1 MPPAHPSPDRT
12 ERGGHRSRLWH
23 ARARGPHP
31 KHVVAAVVALAV
43 LAALGITGLVQGLA
57 PAAPLVG
64 ATQSTSAPG
73 GPVATTATPPPAASS
88 AASSATSSAT
98 PSATSPAPTSAPT
111 GPLTLVGLGDS
122 VPSAETCNCTGY
134 VEQVGGQLQ
143 RLTHRPWTVHND
155 AVGGWTTADVEN
167 DVNSS
172 PTRDHLANADVV
184 LIEVGANDF
193 ALDRVGDQGCFPAA
207 TSSCWSTTLA
217 GVRDGL
223 TRIIAAIRRIDHRPD
238 LRIGV
243 LGYWNVTR
251 DGAVGRALGQAF
263 VLGSDSLTRLV
274 NDTVQQVALATGAS
288 YVDAYTPLKG
298 ESGTRDPTADLLDD
312 GDHPNASGHTLLAGA
327 VLDELVTAGAVKGW
341 QAAP

>member
-1 MPPAHPSPDRT
+1 MLA
-12 ERGGHRSRLWH
+12 
-23 ARARGPHP
+23 
-31 KHVVAAVVALAV
+31 VVVALVV
-43 LAALGITGLVQGLA
+43 LAALGVTGVVQGLA

-64 ATQSTSAPG
+64 APVSTSALG
-73 GPVATTATPPPAASS
+73 GS
-88 AASSATSSAT
+88 AATSST
-98 PSATSPAPTSAPT
+98 PPSTASSTTKSAPT

-134 VEQVGGQLQ
+134 VEQVGAQLK

-167 DVNSS
+167 DVNTS
-172 PTRDHLANADVV
+172 PTRDHLANADLV

-193 ALDRVGDQGCFPAA
+193 ALDRVADQGCFPAA
-207 TSSCWSTTLA
+207 GSSCWSPTLA

-223 TRIIAAIRRIDHRPD
+223 TRIITAIRRIDHRPD

-274 NDTVQQVALATGAS
+274 NDTLQQVALATGAR

-298 ESGTRDPTADLLDD
+298 ESGTRDPTEDLLDD
-312 GDHPNASGHTLLAGA
+312 GDHPNASGHTLLARA
-327 VLDELVTAGAVKGW
+327 VLDELATADSVKGW

>member
-1 MPPAHPSPDRT
+1 MPRAQPSADRT
-12 ERGGHRSRLWH
+12 GRGGHRSRLWRT
-23 ARARGPHP
+23 RAGGPHP
-31 KHVVAAVVALAV
+31 RHVVAAVVALVV
-43 LAALGITGLVQGLA
+43 LAGLGITGVVQGLA
-57 PAAPLVG
+57 PAAPLLDAG
-64 ATQSTSAPG
+64 PSTSAPG
-73 GPVATTATPPPAASS
+73 GPPATSSTPPSTTSSAASS
-88 AASSATSSAT
+88 AASSATSSASS
-98 PSATSPAPTSAPT
+98 SATTPAPT

-122 VPSAETCNCTGY
+122 VPSAETCSCTGY
-134 VEQVGGQLQ
+134 VEQVGGQLE

-193 ALDRVGDQGCFPAA
+193 DLNRIADEGCFPAA
-207 TSSCWSTTLA
+207 GSSCWSATLA

-288 YVDAYTPLKG
+288 YVDTYTPLKG